1 MNVFEVT
8 VEAQADLQKNGI
20 SLNMVRPFSVYAPL
34 EAISTAYAKKFGISS
49 DSCKLYYQGWEFLN
63 QSLEQWQF
71 DGAAPLHL
79 SASFDR
85 SVPLCIWQSFPAKL
99 DISTQEFWQ
108 ASAIF
113 LAGQDNWSALRLTN
127 ERTLSNLVALGPN
140 DAVPRD
146 LVLTEG
152 SVTSPAWSGVPLPA
166 RPVLLLLLLAIKVKD
181 QQLQKAFG
189 TLCKAV
195 FAASGEASARLGI
208 NAYLSQDE
216 QKESKLMLLRL
227 VKMALPIMKQLLKSK
242 MLSMTFLHEWTCGV
256 MRNLLAYTR
265 PSTLHAVADEVISSG
280 GIPIMMLVLGSG
292 RASAMRAFGVFQT
305 LLSDQMPKEQVEAAE
320 SMLVSLQAVPRL
332 CNMLAPDIPGWTGD
346 EKEDVQKN
354 QSLQA
359 QLTLMPFSLVAGHLP
374 NLELDVSKI
383 MRACMKRVI
392 WLGDSQRLSDGPY
405 VDLLQAFLSRLARD
419 PSVLTL
425 TPEEIKGNQEGV
437 SRHKETGAVCQGC
450 PSCNG
455 PDWHFKTESVAAI
468 WTICCA
474 VCSEQGSHPVATV
487 AVNALYTALADPE
500 QCKHLLLHTHTVV
513 GGSPRCDTN
522 GGFDAAMMGLKGQL
536 TSRLT
541 LSACLARICTEEIQ
555 HAGKGVAAKTPWFT
569 KAIREG
575 TFKMVYLVIQLAT
588 VESLPWDEEKCVAL
602 ARAIT
607 SINKVRVAASADVAE
622 PTLCQRDISY
632 VLIASE
638 LLAKLHQM
646 TGRAAVQCSLLEAAL
661 AILTTAD
668 SWLPVSTYTTAV
680 AQGLAT
686 RSSWFHQSTSRQPRV
701 LYLLQ
706 RCLHGQEARTYFSKH
721 AAALVPLWFDTQVR
735 LMVQAVGT
743 TAVELPNLK
752 LYTDI
757 LEKYSTWERGYA
769 TDSVP
774 NNILLALHA
783 LVKFLMRKQDEMI
796 FHRERTLYKDFQ
808 RDWLACEADAAPY
821 KSLVES
827 LLASYEHMRQDPFWM
842 PVMTVRKEG
851 SWCDGGAK
859 FAAKCQDE
867 LLAVAKSGHKCILSA
882 NVIRRLQTCFSP
894 LVVGQLTR
902 TEASAM
908 SAYNQL
914 MAEEEE
920 AAASAAAKAAAK
932 KAKKQKQKAKKQQ
945 AHQAESSADIQ
956 ALAAPETQPLPSG
969 SAPEL
974 KPESSERLHN
984 SDVLALDDMAADP
997 QGSDVVTPP
1006 QSPDMRPL
1014 HATATLTPHSGDD
1027 RPSGGDQVAPSMP
1040 ATGVLTPLH
1049 PAHDRQA
1056 GGDQV
1061 VPSKGPGDDETFL
1074 QNLLCCPITKVVMVE
1089 PVIAADGH
1097 TYERAAIETWLLE
1110 NTTSPVTRK
1119 DLAHMRLVPNILIR
1133 GLIIERGQ

>member
-166 RPVLLLLLLAIKVKD
+166 RPVLLLVQNVLHISALQQAGNQPDACIRKAATQMNNNMAQIRLLQDSIAPVSSHTNAHIKCLRAATLLLKTLQLLLAIKVKD

-354 QSLQA
+354 QWLLMRGQQQLADVCMAAHMINKLLKRDLPPSDPLKALPTPSPAAWEGIQHSVELVLKCSAFYNSIETTLALTPAEVGLRSLQA

-680 AQGLAT
+680 AQ
-686 RSSWFHQSTSRQPRV
+686 V
-701 LYLLQ
+701 
-706 RCLHGQEARTYFSKH
+706 C
-721 AAALVPLWFDTQVR
+721 
-735 LMVQAVGT
+735 
-743 TAVELPNLK
+743 
-752 LYTDI
+752 
-757 LEKYSTWERGYA
+757 
-769 TDSVP
+769 
-774 NNILLALHA
+774 
-783 LVKFLMRKQDEMI
+783 
-796 FHRERTLYKDFQ
+796 
-808 RDWLACEADAAPY
+808 
-821 KSLVES
+821 
-827 LLASYEHMRQDPFWM
+827 
-842 PVMTVRKEG
+842 
-851 SWCDGGAK
+851 
-859 FAAKCQDE
+859 
-867 LLAVAKSGHKCILSA
+867 
-882 NVIRRLQTCFSP
+882 
-894 LVVGQLTR
+894 
-902 TEASAM
+902 
-908 SAYNQL
+908 
-914 MAEEEE
+914 
-920 AAASAAAKAAAK
+920 
-932 KAKKQKQKAKKQQ
+932 
-945 AHQAESSADIQ
+945 
-956 ALAAPETQPLPSG
+956 
-969 SAPEL
+969 
-974 KPESSERLHN
+974 
-984 SDVLALDDMAADP
+984 
-997 QGSDVVTPP
+997 
-1006 QSPDMRPL
+1006 
-1014 HATATLTPHSGDD
+1014 
-1027 RPSGGDQVAPSMP
+1027 
-1040 ATGVLTPLH
+1040 GV
-1049 PAHDRQA
+1049 
-1056 GGDQV
+1056 
-1061 VPSKGPGDDETFL
+1061 
-1074 QNLLCCPITKVVMVE
+1074 
-1089 PVIAADGH
+1089 
-1097 TYERAAIETWLLE
+1097 
-1110 NTTSPVTRK
+1110 
-1119 DLAHMRLVPNILIR
+1119 
-1133 GLIIERGQ
+1133 